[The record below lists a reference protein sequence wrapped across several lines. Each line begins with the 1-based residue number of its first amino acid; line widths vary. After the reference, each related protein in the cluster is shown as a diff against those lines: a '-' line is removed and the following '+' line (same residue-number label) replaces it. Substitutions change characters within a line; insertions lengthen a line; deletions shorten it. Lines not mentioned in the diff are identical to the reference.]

1 MCGNQK
7 ESQCLVSMVMH
18 EITGSKE
25 KVGTCFCFSCPLC
38 LIGKD
43 RTQNLYVVFESKCY
57 TYLNVIHI
65 WMLHVRKCYTYVA
78 HMSALFEIL
87 IHRADMALLRES
99 FPHWKP
105 PSQSGSPTHLGSWG
119 TWADFSQYTFP
130 GCNMCVMWQVSL
142 RKESVKCL
150 F

>member
-1 MCGNQK
+1 MCGNK
-7 ESQCLVSMVMH
+7 KKSQCLVSMIMH

-38 LIGKD
+38 LIGK
-43 RTQNLYVVFESKCY
+43 ESLPKTRHKIY
-57 TYLNVIHI
+57 TLCLKVNVTRI

-87 IHRADMALLRES
+87 IHGADMALLPEN

-105 PSQSGSPTHLGSWG
+105 PSESGSPTHLGSWG

-130 GCNMCVMWQVSL
+130 GCNMCVSL